1 MPIEVT
7 ARHMSATSE
16 IQEYARV
23 KAGELFEVFPRI
35 ENIHVI
41 LNVER
46 HLNIAEAVIQ
56 ARNHVKVEAVGSSD
70 NMLASIDIAV
80 DKAEKQLRKILDK
93 VHDHKPDMKRV
104 ESSRIIRGEED

>member
-16 IQEYARV
+16 IQEYAKD
-23 KAGELFEVFPRI
+23 KAGELLEVYPRI

-46 HLNIAEAVIQ
+46 HLSIAETVIQ
-56 ARNHVKVEAVGSSD
+56 APNHVKVEAVGSSD
-70 NMLASIDIAV
+70 DMMASIDMAV

-104 ESSRIIRGEED
+104 EASRIKGE

>member
-16 IQEYARV
+16 IQEYARG
-23 KAGELFEVFPRI
+23 KAEELFEVFPRI

-46 HLNIAEAVIQ
+46 HLSIAEVVIQ

-70 NMLASIDIAV
+70 DMLASIDLAV

-104 ESSRIIRGEED
+104 ESSQSRGEQG